1 LVQSDLQT
9 ERLAVLR
16 ASLAGTASAPN
27 MTAYA
32 ASKHAV
38 MGFSEGLALVGP
50 FAKPMYHLRRLS
62 RGLAQRLM
70 LNDARKAGYS

>member
-1 LVQSDLQT
+1 MVAAAIVDAVRRGRSLV
-9 ERLAVLR
+9 
-16 ASLAGTASAPN
+16 
-27 MTAYA
+27 
-32 ASKHAV
+32 
-38 MGFSEGLALVGP
+38 LVGP